1 MEKESQLPALSK
13 WFETSTG
20 KYYLKYEQEALN
32 SFLPLLK
39 GFYLVQLGLVN
50 VYDLKCASPIM
61 QRVFVDK
68 EKSSSTSNNII
79 EANFSDL
86 PFQYESVDCFLLPHT
101 LEYTQNPENLI
112 NQLYNILIPGG
123 RLVILGFNS
132 FSFFGLTKLLKFAK
146 NIPWSGKLYRV
157 GQVKSLLGAYRFE
170 IDEIKFLGYKP
181 PLNREPGGKLFLPR
195 WRSIYL
201 FIAQKKAQAVTPLTK
216 KIFVKKIPVASGF
229 PEPSTHKG

>member
-1 MEKESQLPALSK
+1 VLSK

-32 SFLPLLK
+32 SFLPFLK
-39 GFYLVQLGLVN
+39 GFYLVQLGLVG

-61 QRVFVDK
+61 QRIFVGR
-68 EKSSSTSNNII
+68 EENSRISNNLV

-123 RLVILGFNS
+123 RLVILGFNP
-132 FSFFGLTKLLKFAK
+132 FSFFGLTKLVKSAK

-157 GQVKSLLGAYRFE
+157 GQVKSLLRAYGFT
-170 IDEIKFLGYKP
+170 IDNIKLLGYKP
-181 PLNREPGGKLFLPR
+181 PFNREPGGKFFLTR

-201 FIAQKKAQAVTPLTK
+201 FIAQKKAQAVTPLKK
-216 KIFVKKIPVASGF
+216 KIFVEKIPVASGF
-229 PEPSTHKG
+229 PEPSTHKGL